1 MSFHPDKAEYCVLH
15 QYIPD
20 SPYSEEHIGVV
31 EALKVLCNELN
42 ERGQNFTF
50 ETGEE
55 LPVTLGVMIKEM
67 GLDNVGV
74 NFDPANLLTNGR
86 ANPNDAMDL
95 LGSRVMSM
103 HAKDSVPPTFGNPAG
118 KQVPIGEGKVD
129 FERLFRQLKDLG
141 YAGDIVIE
149 HEMAGRENRDEDI
162 RRAKIYLETL
172 IIKVFGEVK

>member
-1 MSFHPDKAEYCVLH
+1 
-15 QYIPD
+15 
-20 SPYSEEHIGVV
+20 
-31 EALKVLCNELN
+31 
-42 ERGQNFTF
+42 
-50 ETGEE
+50 
-55 LPVTLGVMIKEM
+55 
-67 GLDNVGV
+67 
-74 NFDPANLLTNGR
+74 
-86 ANPNDAMDL
+86 
-95 LGSRVMSM
+95 MSM

-141 YAGDIVIE
+141 YEGDIVIE